1 LVSSFPAVSSSV
13 RILRSARAAA
23 RSRAARAFLPLLA
36 GAVLSSADAIAAEFR
51 TTAEAPAV
59 LYDAPSAKAR
69 PLFVYGR
76 DVPVEVLV
84 VVEGWTKVRDAGG
97 TIGWFAGKSLA
108 DRRVLLVR
116 SATADVRASPDEA
129 APVVFRAEQNVLL
142 DLAETATSPT
152 TTATP
157 GWVKVRHRD
166 GQAGFVRISQVFG
179 L

>member
-1 LVSSFPAVSSSV
+1 MASSLPAADWFALRPWRTRVPPRVSVGCA
-13 RILRSARAAA
+13 
-23 RSRAARAFLPLLA
+23 LPILLA
-36 GAVLSSADAIAAEFR
+36 GVVLTSPAASAADFR
-51 TTAEAPAV
+51 ATAEAPAV

-84 VVEGWTKVRDAGG
+84 TVEGWTKVRDAGG
-97 TIGWFAGKSLA
+97 TIGWFAGRALGDK
-108 DRRVLLVR
+108 RVLLVR
-116 SATADVRASPDEA
+116 SPTANVRAQPDEA

-142 DLAETATSPT
+142 DLAETASSPT

-166 GQAGFVRISQVFG
+166 GQTGFVRINQVFG